1 MRKILNIAV
10 IGGSGF
16 WADGGHFRHITEARE
31 SSNYEVKIVAI
42 VDPIDPYK
50 QSFDL
55 KVYLQQVLQK
65 DAPEWIKP
73 EDYKNTSK
81 LIAYLKDRLGVDL
94 VVVASTPVS
103 HYDYA
108 VSCVKQHVHII
119 CDKPIVSSRNSSYNV
134 RAAKSI
140 NKKFHTL
147 CTEYEKSLKD
157 DPRLLCSSMLR
168 RRGLDNFTEIAD
180 DLRDVY
186 AHTGAGIDNMSVIVN
201 GGKYLYPA
209 ELITGGAHGYLEGL
223 GSLSHSAYHYI
234 DLIAWYISSAKGNV
248 EYLQPRLNYV
258 LRVKDYM
265 RSQSYMHLWELNSE
279 KSPPLDSGRL
289 SRSILESELN
299 TSYTINLLNKKKETL
314 GSIHF
319 NFNQLSFS
327 PRTLPATNGED
338 PGDLPGGGRMS
349 NFIIDIHQS
358 GLLNHY
364 LYKNDTVFEPYNIE
378 AKIRKHPG
386 LASKGVSKSKSVDE
400 PYDKGTTLTDAY
412 NDLFSYLAGDQE
424 ILSGPVIRPIIS
436 ERLTTELY
444 GVFYE
449 LLAKPN
455 TNKII
460 RIS

>member
-1 MRKILNIAV
+1 MEKILKIAV

-31 SSNYEVKIVAI
+31 FSNHEIKIVAI
-42 VDPIDPYK
+42 VDPIDPYR
-50 QSFDL
+50 QPFDL

-73 EDYKNTSK
+73 GDYKNTSK
-81 LIAYLKDRLGVDL
+81 IIAYLKDILGVDL
-94 VVVASTPVS
+94 VVISSTPTT

-108 VSCVKQHVHII
+108 LSCVKEHVHVI
-119 CDKPIVSSRNSSYNV
+119 CDKPIVSARNSSYKV
-134 RAAKSI
+134 GAAKSI
-140 NKKFHTL
+140 NKKFQIL
-147 CTEYEKSLKD
+147 CAEYEKSLKY

-168 RRGLDNFTEIAD
+168 RRGLDNFTDIAD

-186 AHTGAGIDNMSVIVN
+186 TRTGAGIDNMSVIVN

-209 ELITGGAHGYLEGL
+209 ELVAAGAHGYLEGV

-234 DLIAWYISSAKGNV
+234 DLIAWYISSAKGNA

-258 LRVKDYM
+258 FRVKDYI
-265 RSQSYMHLWELNSE
+265 RSRPYMYLWEINSE
-279 KSPPLDSGRL
+279 MSSSLDDGRL

-299 TSYTINLLNKKKETL
+299 TCYTIDLLNNKKKTL

-327 PRTLPATNGED
+327 PRTLPSTTGED

-386 LASKGVSKSKSVDE
+386 LAGKSMSKSTSVNE
-400 PYDKGTTLTDAY
+400 PYDKGSTLTDAY
-412 NDLFSYLAGDQE
+412 SDLFSYLAGDQE
-424 ILSGPVIRPIIS
+424 VLSGSVIRPIIS

-444 GVFYE
+444 GAFYE

-455 TNKII
+455 TSKII